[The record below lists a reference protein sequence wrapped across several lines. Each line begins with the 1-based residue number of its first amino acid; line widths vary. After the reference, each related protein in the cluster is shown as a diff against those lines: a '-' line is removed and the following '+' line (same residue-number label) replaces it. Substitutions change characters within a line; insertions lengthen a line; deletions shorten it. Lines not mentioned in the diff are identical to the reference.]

1 VRTGSTNSQHY
12 QLWDVNNIM
21 SMTKIYTYC
30 SDERAFQNNKIL
42 SAPYCMQFPGISW
55 ILYFIDFAK
64 DKGHVVMTGD
74 ECVKAINNK
83 EIKASDVTVISD
95 IDSQHAKSLV
105 SMGCKPGIVLCS
117 ESPLFAETFYEEAAS
132 ICADYKAGILF
143 NGIIERNFSGR
154 HNYHPMHY
162 PSYSND
168 EINTFVVPWEKR
180 KEMVVVLSNKYYRDA
195 FHFKSLFNPKKF
207 EAWIR
212 GKLKLSSKSIKRLA
226 TKNQL
231 HDTRLS
237 AIDYFCNQSFLDI
250 YGYYWNDLNNL
261 PLKWRKRLKHHIL
274 KRSPGQCEDKK
285 QTIANYK
292 YALCF
297 ENTIYPGY
305 LTEKIIDCF
314 VAGVIPIYLGDP
326 VVEKTIP
333 PDIFID
339 MRKYNN
345 WDDLYLK
352 IKSMSKIEGE
362 SMIRKARQFLESES
376 GQSFTY
382 YNHAKKIFDLISQQ

>member
-1 VRTGSTNSQHY
+1 
-12 QLWDVNNIM
+12 M
-21 SMTKIYTYC
+21 
-30 SDERAFQNNKIL
+30 FQNNRVL
-42 SAPYCMQFPGISW
+42 SASYCKQFPGLSW
-55 ILYFIDFAK
+55 ISYFIELVK
-64 DKGHVVMTGD
+64 EKRHVVVTGD
-74 ECVKAINNK
+74 ECLKAIINK

-95 IDSQHAKSLV
+95 KDSQHAKSLV

-117 ESPLFAETFYEEAAS
+117 ESPLFAETFYEEAVS

-143 NGIIERNFSGR
+143 NGLIES
-154 HNYHPMHY
+154 HLSDKHDYYPMHY

-168 EINTFVVPWEKR
+168 EINTSVVPWKKR
-180 KEMVVVLSNKYYRDA
+180 KEIVVVVSNKYYRDA
-195 FHFKSLFNPKKF
+195 FHFKSLFNPKKL

-212 GKLKLSSKSIKRLA
+212 GKFNLSSKSIKRYA

-261 PLKWRKRLKHHIL
+261 PLRWRKRLKHHIL
-274 KRSPGQCEDKK
+274 KRSPLQCEDKN
-285 QTIANYK
+285 QTMANYK
-292 YALCF
+292 FALCF

-326 VVEKTIP
+326 TVERIIP
-333 PDIFID
+333 SEIFID

-382 YNHAKKIFDLISQQ
+382 YNHAKKIFDLIS